1 MGTRS
6 ERTPH
11 STSHDLIPKESRFVF
26 HPAFPSLILS
36 TTPDDTE
43 LIIGIDLGTTESL
56 VGMVDAGFPILL
68 ADENGRRMTPSVVW
82 LPPTGDPVVG
92 MAALAARVDSP
103 GLTVSSVK
111 RFLGRPFSSLG
122 SQEIEESGLDLIPLA
137 EDQVG
142 IRLSDG
148 RIITPVQVS
157 SAILGELKK
166 RAENV
171 LEEPVRLAVITVPA
185 YFSHHQREAT
195 IHAATA
201 AGLEVARI
209 INEPTAA
216 ALAYGLDRGD
226 ESRTVAV
233 YDLGGGTFDL
243 TVLRWQEGLFEVIA
257 TSGDTR
263 LGGDDLDQLLA
274 GYLRE
279 RETLPDLDL
288 TDATRLVACARKLKE
303 ALTFADEATLPWAP
317 TASPEI
323 QFTVTRAE
331 LEKLA
336 LPLLERTRA
345 ICQRALAEA
354 RGKGVESLDHLIL
367 VGGST
372 RMPLVGQLL
381 TEWLGITPQL
391 IDNPDEAVARGAVI
405 QAGILCGRV
414 RDLVL
419 VDVTPLTLGIE
430 TFGGLMNAIIPR
442 NTAIPAKAGELFT
455 NAVAGQTTVAIR
467 VLQGEREMARDN
479 WLLGEVL
486 VPLPPGPK
494 GSARVGVQFSINH
507 DGVLEVLARDTL
519 TGADH
524 PLTIRHAAIDVNDA
538 AVEAM
543 ISSSVDH
550 AFADMDERI
559 WTEARLKSE
568 EMLDAVA
575 VALTTVGD
583 RLPEEDQRA
592 IQHAVAH
599 VREILNA
606 SERDP
611 SALRKANQGLDEAT
625 ESLAVLLVEAA
636 FD

>member
-1 MGTRS
+1 
-6 ERTPH
+6 
-11 STSHDLIPKESRFVF
+11 
-26 HPAFPSLILS
+26 LS
-36 TTPDDTE
+36 ATNDSTE

-56 VGMVDAGFPILL
+56 VGLVDAGFPILL
-68 ADENGRRMTPSVVW
+68 ADEGGRRMTPSVVW
-82 LPPTGDPVVG
+82 FPPTGDPVVG
-92 MAALAARVDSP
+92 LAAQATRATAP

-111 RFLGRPFSSLG
+111 RFLGRPFSSIKE
-122 SQEIEESGLDLIPLA
+122 QEARESGLDLIPLS
-137 EDQVG
+137 ENQIG
-142 IRLSDG
+142 IRLSDQ
-148 RIITPVQVS
+148 RIVTPVQVS
-157 SAILGELKK
+157 AAILRHLKEK
-166 RAENV
+166 AEV
-171 LEEPVRLAVITVPA
+171 SLEHSVRRAVITVPA

-195 IHAATA
+195 IQAATS

-243 TVLRWQEGLFEVIA
+243 TVLRWQDGVFEVIA
-257 TSGDTR
+257 TAGDTR
-263 LGGDDLDQLLA
+263 LGGDDLDQIIA
-274 GYLRE
+274 RHLRDQWK
-279 RETLPDLDL
+279 LPALDL
-288 TDATRLVACARKLKE
+288 TDSTRLITCARQIKE
-303 ALTFADEATLPWAP
+303 ALTSLPETSVIWVP
-317 TASPEI
+317 SASPKI
-323 QFTVTRAE
+323 TFTVSRDD
-331 LEKLA
+331 LERLA
-336 LPLLERTRA
+336 LPLLERTRP

-354 RGKGVESLDHLIL
+354 KTKGVTELDHLIL

-372 RMPLVGQLL
+372 RMPLVGRLL
-381 TEWLGITPQL
+381 GEWLGITPRL
-391 IDNPDEAVARGAVI
+391 IENPDEAVARGAVI

-455 NAVAGQTTVAIR
+455 NAVAGQTSVAIR

-507 DGVLEVLARDTL
+507 DGVLEVLARDTH

-524 PLTIRHAAIDVNDA
+524 PLTIRHAAVDVNDA

-550 AFADMDERI
+550 AFADVDERI

-568 EMLDAVA
+568 EMLAAVAMALAAIGDRLGNDDRQFIEVA
-575 VALTTVGD
+575 VAN
-583 RLPEEDQRA
+583 
-592 IQHAVAH
+592 
-599 VREILNA
+599 VRQVLG
-606 SERDP
+606 STQQDP
-611 SALRKANQGLDEAT
+611 IALRLANQKLDEAT
-625 ESLAVLLVEAA
+625 ETLAVLLVEAA

>member
-1 MGTRS
+1 
-6 ERTPH
+6 
-11 STSHDLIPKESRFVF
+11 
-26 HPAFPSLILS
+26 LS
-36 TTPDDTE
+36 TPNDDTE

-56 VGMVDAGFPILL
+56 VGLVDAGFPILL
-68 ADENGRRMTPSVVW
+68 ADKDGRRMTPSVVW
-82 LPPTGDPVVG
+82 FPPGDDPVVG
-92 MAALAARVDSP
+92 QAAQAARVNAP

-111 RFLGRPFSSLG
+111 RFLGRPFSSL
-122 SQEIEESGLDLIPLA
+122 SSRETQESSLDLIPLA
-137 EDQVG
+137 DDQIG

-148 RIITPVQVS
+148 RIVTPVQVS
-157 SAILGELKK
+157 SVILGELKK
-166 RAENV
+166 KAEQI
-171 LEEPVRLAVITVPA
+171 LDEPVRRAVITVPA

-195 IHAATA
+195 IQAAAA

-257 TSGDTR
+257 TAGDTR

-274 GYLRE
+274 GHLRDQWQ
-279 RETLPDLDL
+279 LPGLDL
-288 TDATRLVACARKLKE
+288 TDSTRLVACARKLKE
-303 ALTFADEATLPWAP
+303 ALTFSEEATISWAP
-317 TASPEI
+317 SDSPEI
-323 QFTVTRAE
+323 PFTVSRAK

-336 LPLLERTRA
+336 RPLLERTRP

-354 RGKGVESLDHLIL
+354 RGKGVTALDHLIL

-372 RMPLVGQLL
+372 RMPLVSQLL
-381 TEWLGITPQL
+381 AEWLGLTPQL
-391 IDNPDEAVARGAVI
+391 VNNPDEAVAQGAVI

-455 NAVAGQTTVAIR
+455 NAVSGQTSVAIR

-494 GSARVGVQFSINH
+494 GSARVGVQFSINQ
-507 DGVLEVLARDTL
+507 DGVLEVLARDTH

-524 PLTIRHAAIDVNDA
+524 PLTIHHAAVDVNDA

-568 EMLDAVA
+568 EMLAAVTM
-575 VALTTVGD
+575 ALTTVGA
-583 RLPEEDQRA
+583 RLGDEERETIDRA
-592 IQHAVAH
+592 IDLVKQ
-599 VREILNA
+599 ILSSA
-606 SERDP
+606 EPDP
-611 SALRKANQGLDEAT
+611 TALRQANQKLDEAT
-625 ESLAVLLVEAA
+625 ESLAVWLIEAA
-636 FD
+636 FE